1 MFKRVMAIN
10 AEPLEYINILQ
21 TRTCPATAEGRSQD
35 PTQVTKM
42 TLAGSS
48 PQPFPCPPR
57 LSYTLLL
64 LTLLQPCQPLAAPH
78 TLVSQGLPF
87 QVPQLQ
93 LQTALSLTFFILLFV
108 QKLPSLATLCKTA
121 FPPAAPFS
129 LSASL
134 YFTALT
140 TTCTYLPVC
149 SLLSLQKCKILREET
164 VNCAHGYNLRT

>member
-1 MFKRVMAIN
+1 MAIN

-21 TRTCPATAEGRSQD
+21 TRTCPSTAEGRSQD

-48 PQPFPCPPR
+48 PQPFPCPHGSPT
-57 LSYTLLL
+57 LSSSSPYFSRASLRLL
-64 LTLLQPCQPLAAPH
+64 LTPSSP
-78 TLVSQGLPF
+78 QGLPF
-87 QVPQLQ
+87 WVPQLQ
-93 LQTALSLTFFILLFV
+93 LQTALSLIFFILLFV
-108 QKLPSLATLCKTA
+108 QKLPSLVTLCKTA

-164 VNCAHGYNLRT
+164 VNCARGYNLRT